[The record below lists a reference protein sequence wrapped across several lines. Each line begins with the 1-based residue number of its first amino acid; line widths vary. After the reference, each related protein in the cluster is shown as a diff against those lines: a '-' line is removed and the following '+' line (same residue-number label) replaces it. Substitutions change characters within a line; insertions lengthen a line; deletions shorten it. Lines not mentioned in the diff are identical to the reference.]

1 MSKRPLIGI
10 TLDFQESGSFSTRP
24 HYAVRTIY
32 FAAVE
37 AAGGLP
43 IAIPHLAERV
53 PEYLELID
61 GLVIPGGTH
70 ASPESWYVDPHEP
83 KPYADSPRAAFDVA
97 VVEGALGR
105 DKPLLGIC
113 AGMQELACV
122 AGAKMTRNVHKHH
135 QTAIDHLRGRPA
147 EEYAH
152 DVTVEA
158 GTRLA
163 EIVGA
168 GRLEVNTAHQ
178 EAVVAVPPT
187 MRVSAR
193 SPDGVIEAIELPD
206 RAFAL
211 GVQWHP
217 EFFLA
222 AGNPHR
228 KMFEALVAAAR
239 R

>member
-1 MSKRPLIGI
+1 MSDRPLIGI
-10 TLDFQESGSFSTRP
+10 TLDFQESGSFSKRP

-43 IAIPHLAERV
+43 IAIPHLAERL
-53 PEYLELID
+53 PDYFKRID
-61 GLVIPGGTH
+61 GLVIPGGTF

-83 KPYADSPRAAFDVA
+83 KPYDDSPRAAFDIA
-97 VVEGALGR
+97 VVEGALSR
-105 DKPLLGIC
+105 DLPLLGIC

-152 DVTVEA
+152 AVIVEP

-163 EIVGA
+163 SIVGP
-168 GRLEVNTAHQ
+168 GTMQVNTAHQ
-178 EAVVAVPPT
+178 EAVVSVPT
-187 MRVSAR
+187 EMRISAR
-193 SPDGVIEAIELPD
+193 APDGVIEAIELPG
-206 RAFAL
+206 RRFAL

-217 EFFLA
+217 EFFRA
-222 AGNPHR
+222 SGNPHR
-228 KMFEALVAAAR
+228 KVFEALVAAAR
-239 R
+239 G

>member
-1 MSKRPLIGI
+1 MADRPLIGI
-10 TLDFQESGSFSTRP
+10 TLDYQESGTFSKRP

-43 IAIPHLAERV
+43 IAIPHLADRL
-53 PEYLELID
+53 PDYFKMLD

-70 ASPESWYVDPHEP
+70 ASPESWYVDLHEP
-83 KPYADSPRAAFDVA
+83 APYEETPRAAFDIA
-97 VVEGALGR
+97 VVEGALAR
-105 DKPLLGIC
+105 DLPLLGIC

-135 QTAIDHLRGRPA
+135 KTSIDHRQGSTA
-147 EEYAH
+147 DQYAH
-152 DVTVEA
+152 DVTVEP

-163 EIVGA
+163 SIVGA

-178 EAVVAVPPT
+178 EAVVSVPSGMT
-187 MRVSAR
+187 ISAR
-193 SPDGVIEAIELPD
+193 SPDGVIEAIELPKQK
-206 RAFAL
+206 FAL

-217 EFFLA
+217 EFFID

-228 KMFEALVAAAR
+228 KVFEALVSAAR
-239 R
+239 G

>member
-1 MSKRPLIGI
+1 MADRPLIGI
-10 TLDFQESGSFSTRP
+10 TLDYQEKGTFSQRP

-43 IAIPHLAERV
+43 IAIPHLADRL
-53 PEYLELID
+53 PDYMKLID
-61 GLVIPGGTH
+61 GLVITGGTH
-70 ASPESWYVDPHEP
+70 ASPESWYVDLHEP
-83 KPYADSPRAAFDVA
+83 PPYEETPRAAFDIA
-97 VVEGALGR
+97 VVEQALKR
-105 DKPLLGIC
+105 DMPLLGIC

-135 QTAIDHLRGRPA
+135 NTAIDHRQGTTADR
-147 EEYAH
+147 YAH
-152 DVTVEA
+152 EVVVEP

-163 EIVGA
+163 QIVGA
-168 GRLEVNTAHQ
+168 GRIDVNTAHQ
-178 EAVVAVPPT
+178 EAVVSVPNDMT
-187 MRVSAR
+187 ISAR
-193 SPDGVIEAIELPD
+193 SPDGVIEAIELPKQK
-206 RAFAL
+206 FAL

-228 KMFEALVAAAR
+228 KVFEALVAAAR
-239 R
+239 S